1 MWSSDWPINT
11 LKQLDRECRKIIQE
25 YGGLHVSESTKAMYL
40 PTKEGGRGLKEV
52 EMKYKVTKIKTA
64 NYIIHSQD
72 PRIQLVKRFEE
83 RKATKGLKSVL
94 KDAKKYAEE
103 LDVAFTYD
111 ETKTTLTSQGKTTEV
126 EKASP
131 KLIGEFLTPIINNRY
146 KTEYKDQKWLGALT
160 TLQYDDIDIAADSL
174 ALLQTW
180 KNIPDIVLSVNT
192 SIRQQLLPTATYKK
206 YKLHQQVEDIKCR
219 MCGQK
224 QETVSHI
231 MCACSTTAQ
240 SLYTS
245 RHDKMLRPFY
255 HYLLH
260 LYDFEN
266 DHSKP
271 WYEQRPPS
279 AVIENDKA
287 KIMWNTAFYLPEPP
301 EDGANK
307 IDMALH
313 DIQKKEWLLLEGTV
327 CGIGKIADRTRK
339 KQMKYRDL
347 RSGIKQMYPQH
358 KVTQVNIVFDFQG
371 NYYKDLKTQVH
382 NHVILRNTDK
392 PQISSKITSEKETRY
407 LLQKSQKWILSQ
419 NVEIVK
425 RLYRN

>member
-1 MWSSDWPINT
+1 M
-11 LKQLDRECRKIIQE
+11 
-25 YGGLHVSESTKAMYL
+25 
-40 PTKEGGRGLKEV
+40 
-52 EMKYKVTKIKTA
+52 
-64 NYIIHSQD
+64 
-72 PRIQLVKRFEE
+72 
-83 RKATKGLKSVL
+83 
-94 KDAKKYAEE
+94 
-103 LDVAFTYD
+103 
-111 ETKTTLTSQGKTTEV
+111 
-126 EKASP
+126 
-131 KLIGEFLTPIINNRY
+131 
-146 KTEYKDQKWLGALT
+146 
-160 TLQYDDIDIAADSL
+160 
-174 ALLQTW
+174 
-180 KNIPDIVLSVNT
+180 LSVNT

-231 MCACSTTAQ
+231 MCACSTIAQ

-327 CGIGKIADRTRK
+327 CGIGKIADRTSK

-358 KVTQVNIVFDFQG
+358 KVTQVNIVFDFLG

-392 PQISSKITSEKETRY
+392 QQISSKITSEKETRY